1 MFCGIR
7 KHIYDKLRK
16 DFTLL
21 FISSLYLVT
30 FFCYHKQIAKVNR
43 LKKSDLE
50 LEFELK
56 LKEYK
61 LLIYK
66 VCRIYGNNPNDIQE
80 LYQDIIIQLWKSYP
94 KFRGES
100 KFSTWL
106 YRIAINIALMSLSRP
121 KRALEYRDV
130 ELHNLQV
137 PDEDDT
143 GLKDEQQEQM
153 YLAIQQLNDIE
164 KSIVMLYLEDSSY
177 DEMEDI
183 LGISN
188 ATLRVKM
195 NRIKEKLRT
204 LTNNK

>member
-1 MFCGIR
+1 M
-7 KHIYDKLRK
+7 
-16 DFTLL
+16 
-21 FISSLYLVT
+21 
-30 FFCYHKQIAKVNR
+30 
-43 LKKSDLE
+43 KKTDLE

-66 VCRIYGNNPNDIQE
+66 VCRIYANDPNNIQE

-94 KFRGES
+94 KFRAES

-106 YRIAINIALMSLSRP
+106 YRIAINTALTSFSKP
-121 KRALEYRDV
+121 KRSLQYSDV
-130 ELHNLQV
+130 ELHNVQI
-137 PDEDDT
+137 PDEDDI
-143 GLKDEQQEQM
+143 GLKDEQQEQL

-164 KSIVMLYLEDSSY
+164 KSIVMLYLEDKSY

>member
-1 MFCGIR
+1 M
-7 KHIYDKLRK
+7 
-16 DFTLL
+16 
-21 FISSLYLVT
+21 
-30 FFCYHKQIAKVNR
+30 
-43 LKKSDLE
+43 
-50 LEFELK
+50 EFELK

-106 YRIAINIALMSLSRP
+106 YRIAINTALMSLSRP

>member
-1 MFCGIR
+1 M
-7 KHIYDKLRK
+7 
-16 DFTLL
+16 
-21 FISSLYLVT
+21 
-30 FFCYHKQIAKVNR
+30 
-43 LKKSDLE
+43 KKTDLE

-66 VCRIYGNNPNDIQE
+66 VCRMYTNDPNNIQE

-106 YRIAINIALMSLSRP
+106 YRIAINTALMSLSKP
-121 KRALEYRDV
+121 KRSIQISDI
-130 ELHNLQV
+130 ELQHV
-137 PDEDDT
+137 HVSYEEDI
-143 GLKDEQQEQM
+143 GLKEEQHQQL
-153 YLAIQQLNDIE
+153 YAAIQQLNDVE
-164 KSIVMLYLEDSSY
+164 KSVVMLYLEDKSY
-177 DEMEDI
+177 EEMEEI

-204 LTNNK
+204 LTHNK

>member
-1 MFCGIR
+1 M
-7 KHIYDKLRK
+7 
-16 DFTLL
+16 
-21 FISSLYLVT
+21 
-30 FFCYHKQIAKVNR
+30 
-43 LKKSDLE
+43 
-50 LEFELK
+50 EFELK

-66 VCRIYGNNPNDIQE
+66 VCRIYANTPNAVQE

-94 KFRGES
+94 KFRGEA

-106 YRIAINIALMSLSRP
+106 YRIAINTALISLSRP
-121 KRALEYRDV
+121 KRTLEYSDV
-130 ELHNLQV
+130 ELHNVQI

-143 GLKDEQQEQM
+143 GLKDEQQEQL

-164 KSIVMLYLEDSSY
+164 KSIVMLYLEDRSY

-204 LTNNK
+204 LTNHK

>member
-1 MFCGIR
+1 M
-7 KHIYDKLRK
+7 
-16 DFTLL
+16 
-21 FISSLYLVT
+21 
-30 FFCYHKQIAKVNR
+30 
-43 LKKSDLE
+43 KKTELE
-50 LEFELK
+50 LEFETK

-66 VCRIYGNNPNDIQE
+66 VCRMYKDNDDDIQD
-80 LYQDIIIQLWKSYP
+80 LYQEIIIQLWKSFP

-106 YRIAINIALMSLSRP
+106 YRIALNTALTSYSKQ
-121 KRALEYRDV
+121 KRAIQTSDV
-130 ELHNLQV
+130 ELYNIQM
-137 PDEDDT
+137 PYEEDI
-143 GLKDEQQEQM
+143 GLKEEQHQQ
-153 YLAIQQLNDIE
+153 LHTAIQQLNDVE
-164 KSIVMLYLEDSSY
+164 KSIVILYLENKSY
-177 DEMEDI
+177 DDMEEI

>member
-1 MFCGIR
+1 M
-7 KHIYDKLRK
+7 
-16 DFTLL
+16 
-21 FISSLYLVT
+21 
-30 FFCYHKQIAKVNR
+30 
-43 LKKSDLE
+43 KKSVLE

-80 LYQDIIIQLWKSYP
+80 LYQDIIIQLWKSYA

-106 YRIAINIALMSLSRP
+106 YRIAINTALLSLSRP
-121 KRALEYRDV
+121 KRALEYKDI

-137 PDEDDT
+137 PDEDNI

-153 YLAIQQLNDIE
+153 YLAIQQLNDVE
-164 KSIVMLYLEDSSY
+164 KSIVMLYLEDRSY

-188 ATLRVKM
+188 PTLRVKM